1 MVRRS
6 KIDVIWD
13 MLIAIQLAGGTIKPT
28 RLLYKSNLSYNKM
41 VEYLSELEEGSLI
54 DIKKKDERKLISIT
68 EKGHYYVSELRK
80 ARNLARS
87 VGLR

>member
-6 KIDVIWD
+6 KSDIIWD
-13 MLIAIQLAGGTIKPT
+13 MLVAIQLAGGIIKPT

-41 VEYLSELEEGSLI
+41 VEYLSELEDSSLI
-54 DIKKKDERKLISIT
+54 NIQKQEERKLISIT

-87 VGLR
+87 IGLK